1 MEIFLMVL
9 TFLVLV
15 GISNI
20 IHRFLPFIPVP
31 LIQIALGIVAAYIRG
46 FHHVS
51 LNPELFMV
59 LFIAPLLFNDGKLT
73 PRDELWKLRS
83 YILLLALGLVF
94 ATVLIAG
101 PFIHWLIPAI
111 PLSAAFALAAIL
123 SPTDAVAVGSLSGRV
138 KLPGKIMHL
147 LEGEALM
154 NDASG
159 LVAFNFAI
167 AATVTGYFSLTN
179 AIGSFFVI
187 AVGGIVVGAL
197 LGFLVIWFRM
207 LLRRLGME
215 DVTLHMLI
223 IILTPFIIYLIAEEF
238 HVSGILAVVA
248 AGVTHAV
255 ERDRMRSA
263 SIKLRVVSDS
273 TWSVIL
279 YTLNGLVFIL
289 LGHEIPGVIN
299 QIWSDPAYNNGQVV
313 GYILLITAVLILL
326 RFGWVWASTN
336 RQFKTSLLTA
346 LSGVRGALTLAAAF
360 SIPLTLADHSPFPE
374 RSLMLFICAG
384 VILLTLIIASVLLPL
399 LTREKNTET
408 VSTKDHEREA
418 RMHMLQAGLR
428 AVREE
433 MTDENKEQALQLIYV
448 YTKRLQQSQISD
460 KADMREFWE
469 AAIAIRQKA
478 LEAERNVAEVWLK
491 EKRVSPDIAELFQSS
506 LNRVEM
512 LLSSRYKFK
521 LLLKASWRHLRGL
534 LQKPEHKE
542 ATMSP
547 GHPDWEMY
555 KDLKLEAI
563 RAAIHEIEAMQP
575 IENLEIAHAVIA
587 DYRAMEHHIEND
599 RIWSRM
605 EPELSSE
612 RRELELKAIQAER
625 NEIQRMFE
633 QGEVDRAL
641 ANHLRMDVNYRE
653 ANLFESQELVENEG
667 H

>member
-9 TFLVLV
+9 MFLVLV

-20 IHRFLPFIPVP
+20 INRFLPFIPVP
-31 LIQIALGIVAAYIRG
+31 LIQIAFGIGAAYIRG
-46 FHHVS
+46 FHHVP

-73 PRDELWKLRS
+73 PREELWKLRS
-83 YILLLALGLVF
+83 SILLLALGLVF

-101 PFIHWLIPAI
+101 PFIHWLIPTI

-187 AVGGIVVGAL
+187 AVGGIVIGAL
-197 LGFLVIWFRM
+197 LGILVIWFRM

-215 DVTLHMLI
+215 DVTLHMLL

-279 YTLNGLVFIL
+279 FTLNGLVFIL
-289 LGHEIPGVIN
+289 LGHEIPGVVN
-299 QIWSDPAYNNGQVV
+299 QIWSDPAYNNGQVL
-313 GYILLITAVLILL
+313 GYIFLITAVLILL
-326 RFGWVWASTN
+326 RFAWVWASTN
-336 RQFKTSLLTA
+336 RQFRSSLLTA

-360 SIPLTLADHSPFPE
+360 SIPLTLADSRPFPE

-384 VILLTLIIASVLLPL
+384 VILLTLVIASVLLPL
-399 LTREKNTET
+399 LTREKHADSAAVIDRE
-408 VSTKDHEREA
+408 KEA
-418 RMHMLQAGLR
+418 RLHMLQAGIR
-428 AVREE
+428 TVREE
-433 MTDENKEQALQLIYV
+433 MTDENKEEAVQLIYA
-448 YTKRLQQSQISD
+448 YTKRLQQSQITD
-460 KADMREFWE
+460 KSDMREFWK
-469 AAIAIRQKA
+469 ATIAVRKIG
-478 LEAERNVAEVWLK
+478 LTAERNVAETWIK
-491 EKRVSPDIAELFQSS
+491 DHTASARVAELFLSS
-506 LNRVEM
+506 LNKVEM
-512 LLSSRYKFK
+512 LLTSRYKFK
-521 LLLKASWRHLRGL
+521 LLTKNLWRNLKNL
-534 LQKPEHKE
+534 LKKNESRD
-542 ATMSP
+542 TRMSP
-547 GHPDWEMY
+547 DHPDWDMY
-555 KDLKLEAI
+555 KALKLEAI
-563 RAAIHEIEAMQP
+563 RAAIHEIQTVKPAERQ
-575 IENLEIAHAVIA
+575 EVLQAVIA
-587 DYRAMEHHIEND
+587 DYRAMEHYLQND
-599 RIWSRM
+599 LVWIRRKQK
-605 EPELSSE
+605 LSSE
-612 RRELELKAIQAER
+612 RRELELKAIQSER
-625 NEIQRMFE
+625 NEIQSMFE
-633 QGEVDRAL
+633 HGDIDRAL
-641 ANHLRMDVNYRE
+641 ASHLRMDVNYRE
-653 ANLFESQELVENEG
+653 ANLYESQALVEEEG

>member
-9 TFLVLV
+9 IFLVLV

-20 IHRFLPFIPVP
+20 INRFLPFIPVP
-31 LIQIALGIVAAYIRG
+31 LIQIALGIGAAYIRG
-46 FHHVS
+46 FHHVP

-73 PRDELWKLRS
+73 PRSELWKLRS
-83 YILLLALGLVF
+83 NILLLALGLVF

-101 PFIHWLIPAI
+101 PFIHWLIPSI
-111 PLSAAFALAAIL
+111 PLSASFALAAIL

-138 KLPGKIMHL
+138 KLLGKIMHL

-238 HVSGILAVVA
+238 HLSGILAVVA

-279 YTLNGLVFIL
+279 FTLNGLVFLL
-289 LGHEIPGVIN
+289 LGHEIPGVVN

-326 RFGWVWASTN
+326 RFVWVWASTN
-336 RQFKTSLLTA
+336 RQFKSSLLTA

-360 SIPLTLADHSPFPE
+360 SIPLTLADHRPFPE

-384 VILLTLIIASVLLPL
+384 VILLTLVIASVLLPL
-399 LTREKNTET
+399 LTREKHADSAVVIDRE
-408 VSTKDHEREA
+408 KEA
-418 RMHMLQAGLR
+418 RLHMLQAGIR
-428 AVREE
+428 TVREE
-433 MTDENKEQALQLIYV
+433 MTDENREEAVQLIYA
-448 YTKRLQQSQISD
+448 YTKRLQQSQITD
-460 KADMREFWE
+460 KNDMREFWE
-469 AAIAIRQKA
+469 ATIAIRKIG
-478 LEAERNVAEVWLK
+478 LTAERNVAEIWLK
-491 EKRVSPDIAELFQSS
+491 EDKASARVAEQFLSS
-506 LNRVEM
+506 LNKVEM
-512 LLSSRYKFK
+512 LLTSRYKFK
-521 LLLKASWRHLRGL
+521 LLTKTIWRKWKHSLK
-534 LQKPEHKE
+534 KNE
-542 ATMSP
+542 ANETPMSP
-547 GHPDWEMY
+547 DHPNWDMY
-555 KDLKLEAI
+555 KALKLAAI
-563 RAAIHEIEAMQP
+563 RAAIHEIQAVKPAPRQ
-575 IENLEIAHAVIA
+575 EILQAVIA
-587 DYRAMEHHIEND
+587 DYRAMEHFLQND
-599 RIWSRM
+599 RVWSRRKQK
-605 EPELSSE
+605 LSSE
-612 RRELELKAIQAER
+612 RRELELKAIQSER
-625 NEIQRMFE
+625 NEIQNMFE
-633 QGEVDRAL
+633 QGDIDRAL
-641 ANHLRMDVNYRE
+641 ASHLRMDVNYRE
-653 ANLFESQELVENEG
+653 ANLYESQGLVEDEG

>member
-9 TFLVLV
+9 IFLVLI
-15 GISNI
+15 GISNM

-31 LIQIALGIVAAYIRG
+31 LIQIALGIGAAYVQG
-46 FHHVS
+46 FHHVP

-73 PRDELWKLRS
+73 PREELWKLRS
-83 YILLLALGLVF
+83 HILLLALGLVF

-101 PFIHWLIPAI
+101 PFIHWLIPTI

-179 AIGSFFVI
+179 AIGSFLVI
-187 AVGGIVVGAL
+187 AVGGIIIGAL

-223 IILTPFIIYLIAEEF
+223 IILTPFIIYLIAEEL

-248 AGVTHAV
+248 AGVTHAM

-279 YTLNGLVFIL
+279 FTLNGLVFIL
-289 LGHEIPGVIN
+289 LGHEIPGVVN

-313 GYILLITAVLILL
+313 GYIFLITAVLILL
-326 RFGWVWASTN
+326 RFAWVWVSTY
-336 RQFKTSLLTA
+336 RQFKSSLLTA

-360 SIPLTLADHSPFPE
+360 SIPLTLADNRPFPE

-384 VILLTLIIASVLLPL
+384 VILLTLVIASVLLPL
-399 LTREKNTET
+399 LTREKHADSATMI
-408 VSTKDHEREA
+408 DHGREA
-418 RMHMLQAGLR
+418 RIQMLQAGLR
-428 AVREE
+428 TVREE
-433 MTDENKEQALQLIYV
+433 MTDENKEEAVQLIYA
-448 YTKRLQQSQISD
+448 YTKRLQQSHITDKSD
-460 KADMREFWE
+460 MKEFWE
-469 AAIAIRQKA
+469 ATIAVKKIGLA
-478 LEAERNVAEVWLK
+478 AERSVAERWLK
-491 EKRVSPDIAELFQSS
+491 EHKASTRAAELFLSS
-506 LNRVEM
+506 LDRVEM
-512 LLSSRYKFK
+512 LLASRYKIK
-521 LLLKASWRHLRGL
+521 LLMRTLWQNLKRL
-534 LQKPEHKE
+534 LTNNEPKE
-542 ATMSP
+542 VPMSP
-547 GHPDWEMY
+547 DHPDWDQY
-555 KDLKLEAI
+555 KALKLEAI
-563 RAAIHEIEAMQP
+563 RAAIGEIQTVKPAEKK
-575 IENLEIAHAVIA
+575 EILQAVIA
-587 DYRAMEHHIEND
+587 DYRAMEHFLQND
-599 RIWSRM
+599 RVWSRRKQK
-605 EPELSSE
+605 LSSE
-612 RRELELKAIQAER
+612 RMELELKAIQSER
-625 NEIQRMFE
+625 NEIQSMFE
-633 QGEVDRAL
+633 QGDIDRTQASQ
-641 ANHLRMDVNYRE
+641 LRMDVNYRE
-653 ANLFESQELVENEG
+653 ANLFESQALVEDEG